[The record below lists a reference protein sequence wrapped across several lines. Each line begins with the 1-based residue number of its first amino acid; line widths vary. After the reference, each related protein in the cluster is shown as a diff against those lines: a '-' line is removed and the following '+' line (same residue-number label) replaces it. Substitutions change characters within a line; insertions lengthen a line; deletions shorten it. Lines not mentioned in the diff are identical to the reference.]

1 VTAENL
7 SDNSVLPKINVK
19 QPTMI
24 AVYI

>member
-7 SDNSVLPKINVK
+7 SDNSVLPKINLK